1 MSESEQVAVDV
12 SEILRHEARIAR
24 DAGQLEQAE
33 SLYRSAQDLAEESGD
48 ACAAERAFCGRAS
61 IAIELGRS
69 EEFLSGL
76 RQVLMRN
83 RDNENCFLAAYNI
96 ARAYEMTKANQKAL
110 FYARI
115 ARDRA
120 QTLDRLEWQASSHNL
135 IGNLLLA
142 ESFFEEAC
150 GEYEQALGLVPQDS
164 PVREALI
171 KDNLGY
177 SLVVQKRYAEGFR
190 LLFESYRAL
199 RRAGARRYQIL
210 PRLSLCFAYLET
222 GRLDRSF
229 YHGRAVLAAA
239 EALGDAESVKNVL
252 YLLGEAANLQG
263 DFDLARSYFHRLQQ
277 TYYPNADYL
286 PDFLLAIDIRK
297 LVNLKA

>member
-1 MSESEQVAVDV
+1 MSETEQ
-12 SEILRHEARIAR
+12 LRHEARKAR
-24 DAGQLEQAE
+24 DAGQLELAE
-33 SLYRSAQDLAEESGD
+33 SLYQTAQRLAEESGD
-48 ACAAERAFCGRAS
+48 ECDAERAYCGRAS
-61 IAIELGRS
+61 LAIELGRG
-69 EEFLSGL
+69 EQYLGEL

-83 RDNENCFLAAYNI
+83 RDHENCFLAAYNI
-96 ARAYEMTKANQKAL
+96 ARAYEMGKANQKAL

-120 QTLDRLEWQASSHNL
+120 RVLGRVEWQASSHNQ

-150 GEYEQALGLVPQDS
+150 GEYEQALSLVPHDS

-177 SLVVQKRYAEGFR
+177 SLAVQKRYAEAFP
-190 LLFESYRAL
+190 LLFESLRML
-199 RRAGARRYQIL
+199 RRAGARRYQNL
-210 PRLSLCFAYLET
+210 PRLSLCFAYLEI
-222 GRLDRSF
+222 GRLDRAVR
-229 YHGRAVLAAA
+229 HGRAVLASA
-239 EALGDAESVKNVL
+239 EALGDTESVKNVL

-263 DFDLARSYFHRLQQ
+263 DFDLARSYFLRLQRD
-277 TYYPNADYL
+277 YYPNADYL